1 MIGNFVAWS
10 FEEGEKTVE
19 WSALGPYG
27 QLVLKCTGSQGH
39 GRTCDFRC
47 PVLEPRLFAV
57 YHGRYRLLPKGK
69 IQGGVLQELRLL
81 PGF

>member
-1 MIGNFVAWS
+1 MAWS

-19 WSALGPYG
+19 WSALDPYG
-27 QLVLKCTGSQGH
+27 QLILKCIGFQCH

-47 PVLEPRLFAV
+47 PLLEPRLFAV
-57 YHGRYRLLPKGK
+57 YHGRYRLLPNGL
-69 IQGGVLQELRLL
+69 IQGGILQELRLL